1 MKRKDFLKS
10 SLIISAGIGF
20 TPSLASGSISK
31 RKINKIGLGLFSIPR
46 IMKNDLEGTIE
57 KMAEMGVREFETY
70 GPYSFTHEK
79 TKASWAAISEYLG
92 FSASGFYGKSAEE
105 FKTLTNQYGISVPS
119 MHTDLYTLESNMASL
134 GKAARSIGANYVV
147 LPSIPDEE
155 RLDIDAYHLMAK
167 RFNEIGRQ
175 ANEEGIKFAYHNHG
189 YGLMPEENGIIPMNI
204 ILDETNKD
212 KVFFEM
218 DLFWTVAG
226 KADPIELLNKHQGR
240 YKMLHIKDMKNITYF
255 KGRGSTSSEWMEL
268 FPLLVPA
275 GSGQLPLNEIL
286 KVAYNTGVEHY
297 FIEHDL
303 APNPYENIQSAY
315 DYLEALRF

>member
-1 MKRKDFLKS
+1 MKRKDFVKS
-10 SLIISAGIGF
+10 SMIMGAGIGLS
-20 TPSLASGSISK
+20 PSLACNSLAEK
-31 RKINKIGLGLFSIPR
+31 KLNQIGLGLFSIPK
-46 IMKNDLEGTIE
+46 IMEQDLEGTIK
-57 KMAEMGVREFETY
+57 KMAAIGIKEFETY
-70 GPYSFTHEK
+70 GPYSFSHEK
-79 TKASWAAISEYLG
+79 TKASWAEVSAFLG
-92 FSASGFYGKSAEE
+92 FSASGFFGRSAQE
-105 FKTLTNQYGISVPS
+105 FKDLTSQYGIRVPA
-119 MHTDLYTLESNMASL
+119 MHTDLYTLESYMPSL
-134 GKAARSIGANYVV
+134 AKAARSIGAAYVV
-147 LPSIPDEE
+147 LPSIPEIE
-155 RLDIDAYHLMAK
+155 RLDIKAYHLMAK

-189 YGLMPEENGIIPMNI
+189 YGLIPEENGIIPMNI

-315 DYLEALRF
+315 DFLKALRF